1 MTYGA
6 EREKKMHYDIRE
18 VPGYAVP
25 GAARKKKGI
34 TDIRA
39 APKKKSIKTY
49 GKYKNALRH
58 TGNTKMH

>member
-25 GAARKKKGI
+25 GAARKKKALQTYGPP
-34 TDIRA
+34 
-39 APKKKSIKTY
+39 PKKK
-49 GKYKNALRH
+49 ALRH